1 MHLLLFDNWLLHH
14 VVHFYHSFSSIVW
27 SCHKICYVPIIRHSW
42 NDGMKV
48 SMRTSSVFLLAFIGL
63 KSNIHV
69 SVCMCLHFCIVHKR
83 ISCCFSRCLTG
94 VVCVCVCVLD
104 FLRPLFSQLCVE
116 GSWIFFVLLR
126 FAEHRNQIEIGD
138 FFSAFLFHSKK
149 IVVLNLE

>member
-1 MHLLLFDNWLLHH
+1 
-14 VVHFYHSFSSIVW
+14 
-27 SCHKICYVPIIRHSW
+27 
-42 NDGMKV
+42 
-48 SMRTSSVFLLAFIGL
+48 
-63 KSNIHV
+63 
-69 SVCMCLHFCIVHKR
+69 MCLFACAY
-83 ISCCFSRCLTG
+83 ISMLFIKEYHIASQDAWPVSC
-94 VVCVCVCVLD
+94 VYVCVFWI